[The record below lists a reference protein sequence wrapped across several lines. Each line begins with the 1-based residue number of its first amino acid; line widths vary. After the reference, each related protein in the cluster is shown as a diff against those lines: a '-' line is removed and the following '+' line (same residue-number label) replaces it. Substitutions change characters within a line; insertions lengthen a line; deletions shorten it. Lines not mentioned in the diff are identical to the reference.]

1 MVRSMGSRL
10 LGLLIICIPLVE
22 LELEA
27 LSFYHK
33 ICCIPHNIKKL
44 ATQ

>member
-27 LSFYHK
+27 LSFYL
-33 ICCIPHNIKKL
+33 CADQ
-44 ATQ
+44 ATRFVVFLTT